1 MASLDWVLFEA
12 ALQDYEKQTSVGR
25 CRLRLAPELLLRQV
39 RYRRPSQTNT
49 SF

>member
-12 ALQDYEKQTSVGR
+12 ALQDYEKQMSVGR
-25 CRLRLAPELLLRQV
+25 CPLAPELLLRRV
-39 RYRRPSQTNT
+39 RYRCPLRTNT